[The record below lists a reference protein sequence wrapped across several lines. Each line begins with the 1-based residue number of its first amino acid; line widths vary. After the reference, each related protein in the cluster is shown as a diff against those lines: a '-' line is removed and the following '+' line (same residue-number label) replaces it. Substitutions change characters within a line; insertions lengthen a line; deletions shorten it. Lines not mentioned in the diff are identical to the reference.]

1 MFVLLA
7 LAGAATS
14 TATAEPSIRAR
25 AVIRVER
32 AAVASRAE
40 WERLPPAR
48 RRELVRKD
56 ELGRPI
62 AIRVV
67 EYE

>member
-1 MFVLLA
+1 MFLLLV

-14 TATAEPSIRAR
+14 TATVGPEVQAR
-25 AVIRVER
+25 AVVRVER
-32 AAVASRAE
+32 PAVATQKE

-56 ELGRPI
+56 ELGRPV
-62 AIRVV
+62 AIRVI